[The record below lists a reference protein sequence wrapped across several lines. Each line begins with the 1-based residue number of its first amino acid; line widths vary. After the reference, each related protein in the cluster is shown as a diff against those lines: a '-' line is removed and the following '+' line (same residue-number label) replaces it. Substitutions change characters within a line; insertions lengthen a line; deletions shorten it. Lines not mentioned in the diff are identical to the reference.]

1 MLICP
6 LLQSLNVGCRLDQS
20 ASVICN
26 ADNAIFISFFPKL
39 EAELVPLPITS
50 PRSVFVC
57 ANSLVVSDKVVH
69 SRTRYNLRVV
79 ETLVSARILARSL
92 GVEVGKTE
100 KVTLREVLDRSLGYK
115 NAEEVSLDVLL
126 KGLEDIVQKLHVL
139 KLVDSDGSDGTEI
152 GVTMD
157 QMIEM
162 SGLNEE
168 EFKELFLSWVDG
180 KIDIVSDF

>member
-1 MLICP
+1 M
-6 LLQSLNVGCRLDQS
+6 
-20 ASVICN
+20 
-26 ADNAIFISFFPKL
+26 
-39 EAELVPLPITS
+39 
-50 PRSVFVC
+50 
-57 ANSLVVSDKVVH
+57 
-69 SRTRYNLRVV
+69 
-79 ETLVSARILARSL
+79 
-92 GVEVGKTE
+92 EVGKSE

-115 NAEEVSLDVLL
+115 NAEEVSPGVLL

-168 EFKELFLSWVDG
+168 DFKELFLSWVDG
-180 KIDIVSDF
+180 KIVIVSHF

>member
-1 MLICP
+1 M
-6 LLQSLNVGCRLDQS
+6 
-20 ASVICN
+20 
-26 ADNAIFISFFPKL
+26 
-39 EAELVPLPITS
+39 
-50 PRSVFVC
+50 FVC

-92 GVEVGKTE
+92 GVEVGKSE

-115 NAEEVSLDVLL
+115 NAEEVSPDVLL

-168 EFKELFLSWVDG
+168 DFKELFLSWVDG
-180 KIDIVSDF
+180 KIVIVSHF